1 MLNQPFLTHI
11 LNNFLEHVFVL
22 NSHQEILFQTE
33 GNENLLGYSNA
44 EIADGSFSGL
54 FINPN
59 FSFKETIEKAKKF
72 GEFISTENFKHKTKK
87 YINIAFRVVYHVDET
102 NNEERYI
109 FYLKD
114 NTQQNIVRNDIL
126 KKSLTIENLSK
137 SRMIRNGHID
147 EAIYEI
153 LESSSRAVQTTR
165 VNAWVFDENRTKIQ
179 CVGNYDARE
188 NKLIHQTSL
197 PRILMPKYF
206 ALFETEKIIITP
218 DTSKE
223 NRTDEMDETYLK
235 PNNIQSLMDIPV
247 RIEGEMIGVICFENV
262 GAPREWTL
270 MEQKYGLV
278 AAQMLSLTIE
288 SYNKQK
294 AKQDLELML
303 KEKTILLQE
312 VNHRVK
318 NNLAIIGSLMN
329 LQSEK
334 SKDDYHKQLFIE
346 CRNRLDS
353 ISTVHE
359 LIYKSKNYT
368 HIDFKDY
375 LNQII
380 NHITGSYKSFEYIK
394 IVKDIEE
401 VQVNISSAI
410 PLALIV
416 NELITNSYKHAFI
429 SKKEGEIVIK
439 LTEKDG
445 QVFLTISDNGQGFDK
460 NTIPKTS
467 MGMDI
472 LNGLITQIDG
482 TCDLTSNEKGTLYKI
497 SFSNK

>member
-1 MLNQPFLTHI
+1 MLAKSFSNFI
-11 LNNFLEHVFVL
+11 LNNFLEHIFVL
-22 NSHQEILFQTE
+22 NNKQEILFQTN
-33 GNENLLGYSNA
+33 GIENLLGFSNI
-44 EIADGSFSGL
+44 EIAEASFSGL
-54 FINPN
+54 FINPH
-59 FSFKETIEKAKKF
+59 FSFEEAIIKARKF

-87 YINIAFRVVYHVDET
+87 YINIAFRVICHEDEET
-102 NNEERYI
+102 QEHFYI
-109 FYLKD
+109 FYLRD
-114 NTQQNIVRNDIL
+114 NTQQNIIRKDII
-126 KKSLTIENLSK
+126 KKSLTIETLSK
-137 SRMIRNGHID
+137 SRKIRDGHIG

-165 VNAWVFDENRTKIQ
+165 VNAWVFDEEKTKIQ
-179 CVGNYDARE
+179 CIGNYDARE
-188 NKLIHQTSL
+188 NKLVHQESL
-197 PRILMPKYF
+197 PRIAMPKYF
-206 ALFETEKIIITP
+206 KLFETEKIIITP

-223 NRTDEMDETYLK
+223 NKTDEMDKTYLI
-235 PNNIQSLMDIPV
+235 PNDIQSLMDIPV
-247 RIEGEMIGVICFENV
+247 RIEGDMIGVICFENV
-262 GAPREWTL
+262 GAPREWNL

-294 AKQDLELML
+294 AKNDLESSL

-318 NNLAIIGSLMN
+318 NNLAIVGSLMN
-329 LQSEK
+329 LQSDK
-334 SKDDYHKQLFIE
+334 SHDDYHKQLFIE

-353 ISTVHE
+353 IATVHE

-368 HIDFKDY
+368 HVDFKSY
-375 LNQII
+375 LNQIVD
-380 NHITGSYKSFEYIK
+380 HITGSYKSYNYIQVIK
-394 IVKDIEE
+394 EIEE
-401 VQVNISSAI
+401 VHVNISSSI

-429 SKKEGEIVIK
+429 NKKEGKIAIN

-445 QVFLTISDNGQGFDK
+445 RVFLTISDNGQGFDK
-460 NTIPKTS
+460 DTIPKTS

-482 TCDLTSNEKGTLYKI
+482 TCDLTSNEKGTIYKI

>member
-1 MLNQPFLTHI
+1 
-11 LNNFLEHVFVL
+11 
-22 NSHQEILFQTE
+22 
-33 GNENLLGYSNA
+33 
-44 EIADGSFSGL
+44 
-54 FINPN
+54 
-59 FSFKETIEKAKKF
+59 
-72 GEFISTENFKHKTKK
+72 
-87 YINIAFRVVYHVDET
+87 
-102 NNEERYI
+102 
-109 FYLKD
+109 
-114 NTQQNIVRNDIL
+114 
-126 KKSLTIENLSK
+126 
-137 SRMIRNGHID
+137 
-147 EAIYEI
+147 
-153 LESSSRAVQTTR
+153 
-165 VNAWVFDENRTKIQ
+165 
-179 CVGNYDARE
+179 
-188 NKLIHQTSL
+188 
-197 PRILMPKYF
+197 
-206 ALFETEKIIITP
+206 
-218 DTSKE
+218 
-223 NRTDEMDETYLK
+223 
-235 PNNIQSLMDIPV
+235 
-247 RIEGEMIGVICFENV
+247 
-262 GAPREWTL
+262 
-270 MEQKYGLV
+270 V

>member
-1 MLNQPFLTHI
+1 MLNHHFLNHI

-22 NSHQEILFQTE
+22 NSHQQILYQTE

-59 FSFKETIEKAKKF
+59 FSFKDTIEKAKKY

-87 YINIAFRVVYHVDET
+87 YINIAFRVICHQDEI
-102 NNEERYI
+102 NNEELYV

-137 SRMIRNGHID
+137 SRLIRDGHIN

-165 VNAWVFDENRTKIQ
+165 VNAWVFDEDHTKIQ
-179 CVGNYDARE
+179 CIGNYDSRE
-188 NKLIHQTSL
+188 NKLVLQTSL

-218 DTSKE
+218 DTNKE

-270 MEQKYGLV
+270 MEQKFGLV

-288 SYNKQK
+288 SHNKQL
-294 AKQDLELML
+294 AKHDLETALQ
-303 KEKTILLQE
+303 EKTILLQE

-318 NNLAIIGSLMN
+318 NNLAIVGSLMN

-353 ISTVHE
+353 ISKVHE

-368 HIDFKDY
+368 SIDFKDY
-375 LNQII
+375 LNLII
-380 NHITGSYKSFEYIK
+380 DHITSSYKSFDHIE
-394 IVKDIEE
+394 IVKEINE
-401 VQVNISSAI
+401 VQINISAAI

-416 NELITNSYKHAFI
+416 NELISNSYKHAFK

-439 LTEKDG
+439 LNEKNG
-445 QVFLTISDNGQGFDK
+445 QVLLTISDNGQGFDK
-460 NTIPKTS
+460 NAISKTS
-467 MGMDI
+467 IGMDI
-472 LNGLITQIDG
+472 LNGLISQIDG
-482 TCDLTSNEKGTLYKI
+482 TCDLESNEKGTIYKI